1 MEAMRQSWT
10 DDRLDDLARRMDD
23 GFNRIDAAMRAMRN
37 EIGALQRTMIQLGG
51 GVIVA
56 ILGLVVTQL

>member
-1 MEAMRQSWT
+1 MRQSWT

-23 GFNRIDAAMRAMRN
+23 GFNRIDGDMQAVRS
-37 EIGALQRTMIQLGG
+37 EIGALQRTVIQVGG
-51 GVIVA
+51 GMIAA